1 MLTQTKCI
9 FTEARIS
16 TPALT
21 TELCFCRI
29 AMAHRRNRRDGK
41 LLENLRKRPLEPEG
55 LESSVKADPARYQ
68 QREQFDYLATHALSK
83 TMPG

>member
-9 FTEARIS
+9 FTEAHIS
-16 TPALT
+16 IAAPGS
-21 TELCFCRI
+21 ELCFCRI
-29 AMAHRRNRRDGK
+29 AMAHSSNSRDGK
-41 LLENLRKRPLEPEG
+41 SLENLRKRPLEPEG